1 MRTMNIL
8 VSQGRGSMPG
18 IAETLRQDEATK
30 VTRCSGDVPD
40 GELLK
45 GGGYDLLLVD
55 LRNSYGEFPAVA
67 DAFRQSCPQA
77 TILVAAGPATAAL
90 AMEALRRGACHF
102 VVHPEDDGQ
111 LRSMVHRVAQGGPV
125 NLGDRYRDAVSQGG
139 SSEGRLTLYEMEKSY
154 ILRTLEECKWNKK
167 RTASV
172 LGINRSSLYSKIKRF
187 GIGAESM
194 N

>member
-1 MRTMNIL
+1 MRTLNIL

-45 GGGYDLLLVD
+45 RAGYDLLLVD

-77 TILVAAGPATAAL
+77 TILV
-90 AMEALRRGACHF
+90 EASR
-102 VVHPEDDGQ
+102 
-111 LRSMVHRVAQGGPV
+111 GPV
-125 NLGDRYRDAVSQGG
+125 NLLQADVR
-139 SSEGRLTLYEMEKSY
+139 GRCTRGQHCLQ
-154 ILRTLEECKWNKK
+154 RV
-167 RTASV
+167 V
-172 LGINRSSLYSKIKRF
+172 LSHCLLFAFMR
-187 GIGAESM
+187 
-194 N
+194 